1 MRRRNKSRERRLL
14 WLPIELRQWAVRY
27 VWLPIQLR
35 LWAVRYQW
43 LPIQLRLWA
52 FRNQWLLLSA
62 AKLALDVLELA
73 GLGHMHVVMDRP
85 AAAGIRRIAA
95 LIGGS
100 WTNHQWRFRR
110 RQWRWRQ
117 GGGWVIGGLRRKK
130 AGVFG
135 GDHWS

>member
-1 MRRRNKSRERRLL
+1 LL
-14 WLPIELRQWAVRY
+14 
-27 VWLPIQLR
+27 
-35 LWAVRYQW
+35 
-43 LPIQLRLWA
+43 IQLRLWA
-52 FRNQWLLLSA
+52 FRYQWLPIQVRSRAVRYQWLLLSA

-95 LIGGS
+95 FIGGGS

-110 RQWRWRQ
+110 RQWRRRQ
-117 GGGWVIGGLRRKK
+117 GSGRVVGGLWRKK